1 MSLNRQALA
10 FAGAL
15 CLLAAWPM
23 RDAFLRGEVA
33 GAGPDVAVTVW
44 GLWWFSMEWAG
55 AAVHGASALVN
66 HPFGAEGT
74 VLAPVTSLLF
84 AALRA
89 GVGNALASN
98 LLGVAVLAALAG
110 AAAWTARG
118 LGLGR
123 EACAAAALAMFVA
136 RYPVYGLG
144 EASVV
149 GITGIPVIVGLGAL
163 VRGRAGVVAVCAGL
177 TALEYPYLI
186 LVLPA
191 AAFLRG
197 ARDRSWRWVGVAVLA
212 LGLAWL
218 GTRFVGRGQVMGFSS
233 AHFHQIELLG
243 VQFPVVEE
251 AKARAPILD
260 LFRPGRVVWRL
271 GTRPEDLA
279 IGRDYL
285 GLSVIL
291 LALVGWRRGKGW
303 ALLALLAG
311 ALATGSNWWGYPAP
325 FSWLNL
331 LAQSVVRGLTQ
342 PTRFLLLANIGLALA
357 AAFGVERLGRWRGW
371 GLGLLLLDALLLG
384 GLSLRMPTLVLPS
397 AECVRELGPREG
409 VLVWPWDAR
418 TTGDASLQT
427 RYWQM
432 EHGLPAATFGVGS
445 WRLGA
450 GRRTVDA
457 LGKLGFRE
465 GAVVPRAELL
475 ALRYDTLIVDTAA
488 GSVVKG
494 LGEPAVRCPGAEVY
508 FLEEGAGAAGGPG
521 RLPTP
526 P

>member
-1 MSLNRQALA
+1 MSLKRLA
-10 FAGAL
+10 FALAL
-15 CLLAAWPM
+15 CLFAAWPL
-23 RDAFLRGEVA
+23 RDAIVSGEVA

-55 AAVHGASALVN
+55 AALHGTSSLVN

-74 VLAPVTSLLF
+74 VLAPVTSMGFTVLR
-84 AALRA
+84 AAL
-89 GVGNALASN
+89 GNVAASN
-98 LLGVAVLAALAG
+98 VLGVLVLAGLAG

-149 GITGIPVIVGLGAL
+149 GITGIPVLVGLGAL
-163 VRGRAGVVAVCAGL
+163 VRGRAGLLAVCAGL

-191 AAFLRG
+191 AALLRG
-197 ARDRSWRWVGVAVLA
+197 ARDRSWRWVGMALVALA
-212 LGLAWL
+212 LAWL

-233 AHFHQIELLG
+233 AHFHQIEWLG
-243 VQFPVVEE
+243 LQFPVVEE
-251 AKARAPILD
+251 AKARAAVLD
-260 LFRPGRVVWRL
+260 LFRPGAVVWRL
-271 GTRPEDLA
+271 STRPEDLA
-279 IGRDYL
+279 SGRDYL
-285 GLSVIL
+285 GLSAIL
-291 LALVGWRRGKGW
+291 LALVGWRRGKVW

-311 ALATGSNWWGYPAP
+311 ALATGSNWWGLPAP

-342 PTRFLLLANIGLALA
+342 PTRFLLLANIALALA
-357 AAFGVERLGRWRGW
+357 AAFGVERLGRWRWW
-371 GLGLLLLDALLLG
+371 GVAALLADAFAFG

-397 AECVRELGPREG
+397 APCVQELGPREG

-457 LGKLGFRE
+457 LTKVGFRE
-465 GAVVPRAELL
+465 GAVVPRAELM
-475 ALRYDTLIVDTAA
+475 ALHYDTLIVDTAA

-508 FLEEGAGAAGGPG
+508 FLEEGAGAE
-521 RLPTP
+521 
-526 P
+526 